1 MNYTITPEADI
12 YINEDLPQYH
22 FDRDDFRK
30 VFYEIFTTDQLFDIE
45 VACQSGG
52 THLDYFS
59 LFYHEDE
66 FYILHRDSGIMI
78 NYYKHLGR
86 INTCNRTDFTL
97 DDFRI
102 FLKVLKEDLLNY
114 EVIK

>member
-1 MNYTITPEADI
+1 MNYTITPERDI

-30 VFYEIFTTDQLFDIE
+30 VFFEIFTTDQLFDIE

-86 INTCNRTDFTL
+86 INTCNRPDFTL
-97 DDFRI
+97 DDFKI

-114 EVIK
+114 EII